1 MGRGFLFD
9 NENLES
15 ISLPFLEKVG
25 NGFLYYN
32 KNLESISLPRLKEV
46 GHYFLHHNKNK
57 AKLKAEQYAKLNLE
71 KVPQHYLQMT
81 AHFAITGD
89 KDAQ

>member
-1 MGRGFLFD
+1 MKEEKERGI
-9 NENLES
+9 EAER
-15 ISLPFLEKVG
+15 IET
-25 NGFLYYN
+25 
-32 KNLESISLPRLKEV
+32 E
-46 GHYFLHHNKNK
+46 NK

-89 KDAQ
+89 KDAQEKLEEKILDIKSWKK